1 MNNYHYRMTDE
12 ELDQLSTKIN
22 AFAEE
27 VRDSFGSLI
36 DIIDQFF
43 ETDYYEPILEMRNKT
58 VESYKGDLMDT
69 FLNHF
74 ETWTEAKVSVVHMA
88 ESSGSG
94 EKTVERA
101 QEYQS
106 YIEEVLDSMKDVV
119 IGEVIPRVE
128 TFSKVSLSDLMT
140 AFGKAIEER
149 DENLIAIIRD
159 IQTMTDENVAISGIP
174 NLIEPIQSSFIKF
187 FKDIFEKTKKR
198 IEDAGDLLVIMKS
211 GAENNV
217 DTMKSELSGK
227 TKEITQD
234 VLDLIDELFPD
245 DY

>member
-27 VRDSFGSLI
+27 VRDSFVSLI
-36 DIIDQFF
+36 DIIDKYL
-43 ETDYYEPILEMRNKT
+43 ETENYKPILEMRNKT

-74 ETWTEAKVSVVHMA
+74 ETWTEAQESVVHMA
-88 ESSGSG
+88 EISGSG
-94 EKTVERA
+94 EETVERA

-106 YIEEVLDSMKDVV
+106 YIEEVLDSMKDVS
-119 IGEVIPRVE
+119 IEEISPRVADLS
-128 TFSKVSLSDLMT
+128 TASLSDLMT
-140 AFGKAIEER
+140 AFGKAIEEKH
-149 DENLIAIIRD
+149 ENLIAIARD
-159 IQTMTDENVAISGIP
+159 IQTMADENVAISGIP
-174 NLIEPIQSSFIKF
+174 NLIKPIQSSFINF

-198 IEDAGDLLVIMKS
+198 AEDAGDVFGIMKS
-211 GAENNV
+211 GAENNA